1 MLFILE
7 VHILSPT
14 QMSAKKK
21 EECCFNEACVILVTL
36 TTHLQLYMKQH
47 GMSRLSLQENG
58 KVELNSAEGRKL
70 AEWIAD
76 IHEIIAIYL
85 QL

>member
-1 MLFILE
+1 
-7 VHILSPT
+7 
-14 QMSAKKK
+14 
-21 EECCFNEACVILVTL
+21 
-36 TTHLQLYMKQH
+36 MKQH